1 MSEDE
6 ITRGPPTVAEVRD
19 VLRKVIDPEIHY
31 NIMDLGL
38 IYDVGLNDAG
48 EAEIQMTLTSPGCP
62 YGPMII
68 HDVKEHVKSLG
79 VSEVHIDVVWDP
91 AWSPEKMTDEAKL
104 ELGFDI

>member
-6 ITRGPPTVAEVRD
+6 LTQGPPTVAEVRD

-38 IYDVGLNDAG
+38 IYDVGLNAAG

-68 HDVKEHVKSLG
+68 HDVKENVKSLG
-79 VSEVHIDVVWDP
+79 VSEVHIEVVWDP
-91 AWSPEKMTDEAKL
+91 AWSPDKMSDEAKL